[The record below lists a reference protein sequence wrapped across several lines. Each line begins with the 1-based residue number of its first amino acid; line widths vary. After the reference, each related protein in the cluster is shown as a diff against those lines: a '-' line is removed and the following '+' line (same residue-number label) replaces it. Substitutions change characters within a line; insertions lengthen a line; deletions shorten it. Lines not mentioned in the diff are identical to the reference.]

1 MINVYTKKLKYKRKI
16 YLVTNGKGAIS
27 SDGLED
33 IASKLKADNIE
44 LIVLYGCSFNIA
56 WLLERLTL
64 IGAWILMILITA
76 SKRKTR
82 TKERQV
88 IFIFTLSCRVD

>member
-16 YLVTNGKGAIS
+16 YLVTNGKGTMS
-27 SDGLED
+27 SDGLSD

-44 LIVLYGCSFNIA
+44 LIVLYVHLSNTAGLFEN
-56 WLLERLTL
+56 LQL
-64 IGAWILMILITA
+64 IGALILMILITA

-82 TKERQV
+82 TKER
-88 IFIFTLSCRVD
+88 